1 MAYQPMPVAKGI
13 SLDFAGARKNA
24 LNNKA
29 AKQSQVFNQQRIDAN
44 TLAAD
49 NSAQI
54 KGIRSNPNFAGLSL
68 PDQVNALSAVDPA
81 AGQAF
86 AETAGKVA
94 EVGYAANRDT
104 QSTTAA
110 ADTSN
115 AAGTKLQGDQIALQ
129 DVQRVN
135 ILQTLARLP
144 DYASFEP
151 TLRGLID
158 DPNNDFSQTDAASFF
173 EQANL
178 AKESGASWPEFQEQL
193 NQTSLTT
200 AEKLDARIA
209 NETERNNRFKN
220 ENPTSGTTIN
230 VGSGNEEQ
238 KAYGKHLVKTFE
250 GVQEAADI
258 AFTANREL
266 EMLRNIDVNQ
276 GAGES
281 FKANIASWGIALGV
295 DPSTL
300 GLPDPTNAQ
309 SYIAL
314 SKKMLLSAMAA
325 QKGPQTEADMKV
337 IADTIAKLDNQNEA
351 NQFIID
357 ASIAVNNRRIAKA
370 KFFDQRM
377 TDKGTFKG
385 ANSAWSTAMGKTP
398 FMAPNAKTGRPVF
411 YDQWLKDAGT
421 NNPGMSPADLRE
433 QWRTSYGN

>member
-1 MAYQPMPVAKGI
+1 MAYQPMPVARGI

-29 AKQSQVFNQQRIDAN
+29 AKQTQVFNEQKIAAN
-44 TLAAD
+44 TLAVNNA
-49 NSAQI
+49 AQI
-54 KGIRSNPNFAGLSL
+54 KGIRSDPNFAGLSL
-68 PDQVNALSAVDPA
+68 PDQVNALSAIDPV

-86 AETAGKVA
+86 AETAGNVA
-94 EVGYAANRDT
+94 DVGYAANRDA
-104 QSTTAA
+104 QSTIAA
-110 ADTSN
+110 TDTSA
-115 AAGTKLQGDQIALQ
+115 AAGTALAGDKIALR

-135 ILQTLARLP
+135 ILQTLSRLP

-151 TLRGLID
+151 ALQGLID
-158 DPNNDFSQTDAASFF
+158 DPSNDFSQADAASFF
-173 EQANL
+173 EQANI
-178 AKESGASWPEFQEQL
+178 AKESGASWPQFQEQL

-200 AEKLDARIA
+200 AEKLDARKA
-209 NETERNNRFKN
+209 NETERHNRYV
-220 ENPTSGTTIN
+220 EQNPPSGTTIN

-250 GVQEAADI
+250 GVQEAADV

-266 EMLRNIDVNQ
+266 GMLRNIDVNQ

-337 IADTIAKLDNQNEA
+337 IAATIAKLDNQNEA

-357 ASIAVNNRRIAKA
+357 ASIAVNDRRIAKA

-385 ANSAWSTAMGKTP
+385 ASSAWSTAMGKTP

-411 YDQWLKDAGT
+411 YDQWLKTMSSA
-421 NNPGMSPADLRE
+421 NPEMSGEKLRE
-433 QWRTSYGN
+433 QWRSTYGN